1 MNVLKLRRTTWMV
14 AVGVLVT
21 AGTLVV
27 ADMAWSQPNGSRR
40 GWMGR
45 RGPGGPGGLAR
56 PGGRGGPGG
65 VLTVPRGQLG
75 LSEEQRDAVRGVLE
89 EGREAL
95 REAGE
100 QARASRQALRDA
112 VGTGGDVD
120 EDAIRAAAAGLGTA
134 RGAMALAR
142 ASARARIW
150 EVLTPDQ
157 RTAADVLRTAREQRM
172 EARRERWK
180 ERRERWEER
189 RDQPRGRG
197 RGEGRRGRG
206 EGRRGRG
213 EGRRGRGEGRRGRG
227 EGRRGRGEGRRGRG
241 EGLAARNRRLRP
253 SGFERGSPFGGCAI
267 VVCPEALGRRRGH
280 WPEREAVSTRYLEPD
295 PILPRSNA
303 ARHHAASPA
312 VDAAVAEPL
321 ARQHEKGP
329 HGHLKRDPL
338 STRNSDPLAM
348 IDGARHG
355 RLVDQA
361 RRTRR

>member
-27 ADMAWSQPNGSRR
+27 ADMAWSQP
-40 GWMGR
+40 
-45 RGPGGPGGLAR
+45 
-56 PGGRGGPGG
+56 GGRGGPGG
-65 VLTVPRGQLG
+65 VRTVPLGQLG

-134 RGAMALAR
+134 QGAMALAR

-157 RTAADVLRTAREQRM
+157 RTAADVLRE
-172 EARRERWK
+172 

-189 RDQPRGRG
+189 RGQRQ
-197 RGEGRRGRG
+197 GRRGRG

-213 EGRRGRGEGRRGRG
+213 
-227 EGRRGRGEGRRGRG
+227 
-241 EGLAARNRRLRP
+241 
-253 SGFERGSPFGGCAI
+253 
-267 VVCPEALGRRRGH
+267 
-280 WPEREAVSTRYLEPD
+280 
-295 PILPRSNA
+295 
-303 ARHHAASPA
+303 
-312 VDAAVAEPL
+312 
-321 ARQHEKGP
+321 
-329 HGHLKRDPL
+329 RD
-338 STRNSDPLAM
+338 
-348 IDGARHG
+348 
-355 RLVDQA
+355 
-361 RRTRR
+361 

>member
-27 ADMAWSQPNGSRR
+27 ADMAWSQPDGSRR

-45 RGPGGPGGLAR
+45 RGPGGLGGLAR
-56 PGGRGGPGG
+56 PGGRGPGG
-65 VLTVPRGQLG
+65 VLTVPLGQLG

-120 EDAIRAAAAGLGTA
+120 EDAIRAAADGLGTA

-157 RTAADVLRTAREQRM
+157 RTAADVLRAAREQRM
-172 EARRERWK
+172 EARRERFE

-189 RDQPRGRG
+189 RDQRQ
-197 RGEGRRGRG
+197 GRRGRG
-206 EGRRGRG
+206 EGRR
-213 EGRRGRGEGRRGRG
+213 ERGR
-227 EGRRGRGEGRRGRG
+227 
-241 EGLAARNRRLRP
+241 
-253 SGFERGSPFGGCAI
+253 
-267 VVCPEALGRRRGH
+267 
-280 WPEREAVSTRYLEPD
+280 D
-295 PILPRSNA
+295 
-303 ARHHAASPA
+303 
-312 VDAAVAEPL
+312 
-321 ARQHEKGP
+321 
-329 HGHLKRDPL
+329 
-338 STRNSDPLAM
+338 
-348 IDGARHG
+348 
-355 RLVDQA
+355 
-361 RRTRR
+361 